1 MTPNHDHATLFVA
14 PADAPEVDAAASTPG
29 PAADDGAEAML
40 QLRDPFAVRDAVP
53 AEHGTTDRP
62 IRH

>member
-14 PADAPEVDAAASTPG
+14 PADAPEADAAASTPG
-29 PAADDGAEAML
+29 PAADDGVEAMR
-40 QLRDPFAVRDAVP
+40 QLRDPFAVQP
-53 AEHGTTDRP
+53 APAATPADRP